1 MLRETRTV
9 ESLTR
14 LEKAW
19 LKRRLCGWCEVNL
32 LGKNCYAMT
41 GKYILS
47 PIKGVREKEE
57 VMDLGKPCNM
67 DEQRAE
73 ALKHYRPRPVRAHIL
88 RSERDA

>member
-47 PIKGVREKEE
+47 PIKGVLEKEE

-73 ALKHYRPRPVRAHIL
+73 ALKHYKPRATAIREMGG
-88 RSERDA
+88 ERG